1 MAIHFNKV
9 NNLYEAKRWIVNGW
23 RMFKKKPLTWV
34 VMLLIFNIFFIVGNS
49 FSFSRYIVALILPV
63 LMGGIFLAA
72 HYSYQNKPISIE
84 NLFSMFKKP
93 DQLKQLL
100 IIGVIGMV
108 ALFLSSLIGSIV
120 MLLWVPALLFSVPL
134 VAIKKEQAISAL
146 QSSLMASISN
156 LPPIILF
163 YFMTMILMFIALIP
177 IGLGLL
183 VFVPVMFG
191 AIYSAFKM
199 IFLEDELMAQESIN
213 VTEDSYRKP
222 TDTVAATLETK
233 DERAPELNLGEKLA
247 NNMRSYIVGAT
258 DSDGETTLPRGFE
271 INYYDEYMH
280 IIRRWHGFQTFG
292 LIASMLVFNGVWIAN
307 DFWAVLMSDR
317 ELLLRLFVLTFIL
330 IGVVLPYFVIAS
342 WINKTNIY
350 VSKEAIEIKHE
361 PLPWLGNK
369 RVDTHT
375 IKQLFVKEKGG
386 DSQRITSTNDK
397 RPTYSV
403 IGVSDKDEQFDLIKG
418 LSRSNQAFYIE
429 QRIEKYLGIEDVANP
444 EEFGYGFLKKED

>member
-120 MLLWVPALLFSVPL
+120 MLLWVPGLLFSVPL

-199 IFLEDELMAQESIN
+199 IFLEDESVI
-213 VTEDSYRKP
+213 
-222 TDTVAATLETK
+222 
-233 DERAPELNLGEKLA
+233 KLA
-247 NNMRSYIVGAT
+247 LVCLKRKVQ
-258 DSDGETTLPRGFE
+258 F
-271 INYYDEYMH
+271 
-280 IIRRWHGFQTFG
+280 IRR
-292 LIASMLVFNGVWIAN
+292 
-307 DFWAVLMSDR
+307 
-317 ELLLRLFVLTFIL
+317 
-330 IGVVLPYFVIAS
+330 
-342 WINKTNIY
+342 
-350 VSKEAIEIKHE
+350 
-361 PLPWLGNK
+361 
-369 RVDTHT
+369 
-375 IKQLFVKEKGG
+375 GG
-386 DSQRITSTNDK
+386 GR
-397 RPTYSV
+397 
-403 IGVSDKDEQFDLIKG
+403 
-418 LSRSNQAFYIE
+418 
-429 QRIEKYLGIEDVANP
+429 
-444 EEFGYGFLKKED
+444 GYY